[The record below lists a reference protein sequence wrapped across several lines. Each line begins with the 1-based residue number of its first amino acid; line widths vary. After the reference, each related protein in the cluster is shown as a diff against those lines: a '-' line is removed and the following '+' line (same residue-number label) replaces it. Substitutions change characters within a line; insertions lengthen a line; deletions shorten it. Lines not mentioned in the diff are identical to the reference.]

1 MDETKK
7 LEDVVGMRFASQ
19 EFFERLKN
27 GLQDEKL
34 KDWTYAEL
42 YFVLQRDTKYKIIN
56 RVGYSNW
63 EDVFQNVV
71 SAVIRQLSSFIL
83 NPKSLIEANRQAW
96 LNTIV
101 RGESVSWTVKNIDW
115 HVSLEQLYEEGE
127 LSHELIKSVRESNI
141 EENPEAI
148 YMDREIS
155 IEFQNKLK
163 ELYSLNSSPER
174 LISYTYSKLIIPQ
187 WMGNGYSGKPSET
200 RKYLNGKRLDEIF
213 EYIVIDLKAAMHANI
228 PMQVFLPLIKKLD
241 AIDNDGCSKGKCRFT
256 LSVKQITQATNRI
269 SEKACMIFSENGESN
284 EPSR

>member
-1 MDETKK
+1 MDEMKK
-7 LEDVVGMRFASQ
+7 LEEVVGVRFASQ

-101 RGESVSWTVKNIDW
+101 RGESASWIAKNIDW
-115 HVSLEQLYEEGE
+115 PVSLEQLY
-127 LSHELIKSVRESNI
+127 
-141 EENPEAI
+141 
-148 YMDREIS
+148 
-155 IEFQNKLK
+155 
-163 ELYSLNSSPER
+163 
-174 LISYTYSKLIIPQ
+174 
-187 WMGNGYSGKPSET
+187 
-200 RKYLNGKRLDEIF
+200 
-213 EYIVIDLKAAMHANI
+213 
-228 PMQVFLPLIKKLD
+228 
-241 AIDNDGCSKGKCRFT
+241 
-256 LSVKQITQATNRI
+256 
-269 SEKACMIFSENGESN
+269 
-284 EPSR
+284 

>member
-174 LISYTYSKLIIPQ
+174 LISYTSI
-187 WMGNGYSGKPSET
+187 
-200 RKYLNGKRLDEIF
+200 
-213 EYIVIDLKAAMHANI
+213 A
-228 PMQVFLPLIKKLD
+228 IK
-241 AIDNDGCSKGKCRFT
+241 
-256 LSVKQITQATNRI
+256 
-269 SEKACMIFSENGESN
+269 
-284 EPSR
+284 

>member
-1 MDETKK
+1 
-7 LEDVVGMRFASQ
+7 
-19 EFFERLKN
+19 
-27 GLQDEKL
+27 
-34 KDWTYAEL
+34 
-42 YFVLQRDTKYKIIN
+42 
-56 RVGYSNW
+56 
-63 EDVFQNVV
+63 
-71 SAVIRQLSSFIL
+71 
-83 NPKSLIEANRQAW
+83 
-96 LNTIV
+96 
-101 RGESVSWTVKNIDW
+101 
-115 HVSLEQLYEEGE
+115 
-127 LSHELIKSVRESNI
+127 
-141 EENPEAI
+141 
-148 YMDREIS
+148 MDREIS

-213 EYIVIDLKAAMHANI
+213 EYMVIDLKAAVHANI
-228 PMQVFLPLIKKLD
+228 PMQVFVPLIKKLD